1 MVSLNHVEK
10 KVLKK
15 IAENQL
21 MTKIELKNFLRG
33 GGDSDRD
40 VSNLTDTVTRSLIE
54 KKLLSA
60 ISPVGSTCYLITQ
73 SGTRL
78 LDDM

>member
-54 KKLLSA
+54 KKMLSA
-60 ISPVGSTCYLITQ
+60 ISPAGSTCHLITQ